1 MPRLERGRFVEVDGS
16 PRWEFGLGW
25 WSVEDRPVL
34 VESGRWWV
42 IGILGARP
50 GVGQVGSD
58 RLGPGVVD
66 PAQRAGLDQ
75 SSRAPTRY
83 VRPDHRT
90 PARPSPG
97 CSPVPL

>member
-25 WSVEDRPVL
+25 WSVEDRTVL

-50 GVGQVGSD
+50 GIGQVSGD
-58 RLGPGVVD
+58 RLAPGVVSPSQWTVPHD
-66 PAQRAGLDQ
+66 FMRMTHTGERKL
-75 SSRAPTRY
+75 TCEY
-83 VRPDHRT
+83 RT
-90 PARPSPG
+90 GHPRR
-97 CSPVPL
+97 